1 MKSNQSTFAGGGTG
15 VSGGGAAGPAG
26 GAAGLGRSGLGTSG
40 GQRLPASPRER
51 RPALAALAVLLILGG
66 ALASAYLVMASGER
80 VSAIRIAQP
89 VAAGQQIPESALEEV
104 QVGDT
109 GIQFISWSE
118 RAKVTRHVA
127 AVRLVRGALLT
138 NSMIVPGDA
147 PQNGRLIVG
156 LALKPGQFPS
166 GGLEVGRHVTLYAV
180 GGGQN
185 GGPRAGTV
193 LSEDAI
199 VVGISGDRDTG
210 GLGGARLSSDQTSV
224 DVAVPPG
231 DAAKVTQAASAQAVA
246 VALIPDGTRA
256 AAAPGGQ
263 SPPPEKNRN
272 RDDEPGGAGEPGGA
286 EPPDGTVPVPG
297 GSPGTGQGTPPGTGA
312 GGN

>member
-1 MKSNQSTFAGGGTG
+1 MKSNQSTFAGGGSG
-15 VSGGGAAGPAG
+15 PSGGGAAGSSG
-26 GAAGLGRSGLGTSG
+26 GTAGLGRSGLGASG

-51 RPALAALAVLLILGG
+51 KPALAALAVLLILGG

-89 VAAGQQIPESALEEV
+89 VAAGQQIPASALEEV

-138 NSMIVPGDA
+138 NSMIVAENA
-147 PQNGRLIVG
+147 PENGRLVVG

-166 GGLEVGRHVTLYAV
+166 GGVEVGRRVTLYAV
-180 GGGQN
+180 GTGQN

-193 LSEDAI
+193 LSADAI
-199 VVGISGDRDTG
+199 VIGIAGTG
-210 GLGGARLSSDQTSV
+210 GSGGEFGGTRLSSDQTSI
-224 DVAVPPG
+224 DVAVPPS
-231 DAAKVTQAASAQAVA
+231 DAPQVT
-246 VALIPDGTRA
+246 R
-256 AAAPGGQ
+256 
-263 SPPPEKNRN
+263 PPPRA
-272 RDDEPGGAGEPGGA
+272 R
-286 EPPDGTVPVPG
+286 
-297 GSPGTGQGTPPGTGA
+297 SRSR
-312 GGN
+312 

>member
-1 MKSNQSTFAGGGTG
+1 MGSAMKSNQSTFAGGGSG
-15 VSGGGAAGPAG
+15 PSGGGAAGSSG
-26 GAAGLGRSGLGTSG
+26 GTAALGRSGLGTSG

-51 RPALAALAVLLILGG
+51 KPALAALAVLLILGG

-89 VAAGQQIPESALEEV
+89 VAAGQQIPASALEEV

-138 NSMIVPGDA
+138 NSMIVAENA
-147 PQNGRLIVG
+147 PEDGRLVVG

-166 GGLEVGRHVTLYAV
+166 GGVEVGRHVTLYAV
-180 GGGQN
+180 GTGQN

-193 LSEDAI
+193 LSADAI
-199 VVGISGDRDTG
+199 VIGIAGNGGSGGEFG
-210 GLGGARLSSDQTSV
+210 GTRLSSDQTSI
-224 DVAVPPG
+224 DVAVPPS
-231 DAAKVTQAASAQAVA
+231 DAPQVTQAASAGAVA
-246 VALIPDGTRA
+246 LALIPDGARPPA
-256 AAAPGGQ
+256 ASGGPGAEQ
-263 SPPPEKNRN
+263 TPPAGGRN
-272 RDDEPGGAGEPGGA
+272 QGGA
-286 EPPDGTVPVPG
+286 EPPDGTVQVPDGGGTG
-297 GSPGTGQGTPPGTGA
+297 GSTPPGPGA

>member
-1 MKSNQSTFAGGGTG
+1 
-15 VSGGGAAGPAG
+15 
-26 GAAGLGRSGLGTSG
+26 
-40 GQRLPASPRER
+40 
-51 RPALAALAVLLILGG
+51 VLLILGG

-138 NSMIVPGDA
+138 NSMIVAENA
-147 PQNGRLIVG
+147 PENGRLVVG

-166 GGLEVGRHVTLYAV
+166 GGVEVGRHVTLYAV

-193 LSEDAI
+193 LSADAI
-199 VVGISGDRDTG
+199 VLGIGGTG
-210 GLGGARLSSDQTSV
+210 GSGGELGGTRLSSDQTSI
-224 DVAVPPG
+224 DVAVPPS
-231 DAAKVTQAASAQAVA
+231 DAPQVTQAASA
-246 VALIPDGTRA
+246 GA
-256 AAAPGGQ
+256 AARGA
-263 SPPPEKNRN
+263 R
-272 RDDEPGGAGEPGGA
+272 REPGRR
-286 EPPDGTVPVPG
+286 
-297 GSPGTGQGTPPGTGA
+297 GTPGRHRAGPGRRRSGRGREHATGS
-312 GGN
+312 GR